1 MHMSITQGMMLIML
15 NLEAA
20 AVSALARPCDVLIL
34 SMNV

>member
-20 AVSALARPCDVLIL
+20 AVSALARPSTVLIL
-34 SMNV
+34 SKDV